1 MHPALFY
8 LQKILLF
15 CLFFVSLLPENVLYD
30 INAKIMMNDIVRFDR
45 SYKVMFLLLLV
56 VMAIAIGAAVWVLV
70 QTPLVQEEPK
80 KESVQHSYA
89 KISGFDEKRCP
100 TPNFDKTRKNEV
112 KGIVLHHTGEPTV
125 EESLEILTSPE
136 RKVSTHVVIDTDG
149 TRYVMADPTVVTY
162 HAGLSIL
169 HGMEHCNYCTIGI
182 EFQGNTLVAPL
193 TDKQIASAIEY
204 LMPIIEEYNIPLE
217 NIVTHEMVRNA
228 YREQYPD
235 KRCDIKVDI
244 TPHEYAHFMGTL
256 CTYLLIKDK
265 IHK

>member
-1 MHPALFY
+1 MAKSSIFAQCM
-8 LQKILLF
+8 LQKL
-15 CLFFVSLLPENVLYD
+15 V
-30 INAKIMMNDIVRFDR
+30 DR
-45 SYKVMFLLLLV
+45 KYVLLLILMV
-56 VMAIAIGAAVWVLV
+56 LAIAIGAVVWLTR
-70 QTPLVQEEPK
+70 QQPQEEPCK
-80 KESVQHSYA
+80 PVVHRSYK

-100 TPNFDKTRKNEV
+100 TPNYDRTRKNEV

-125 EESLEILTSPE
+125 EESLEILSSPE

-182 EFQGNTLVAPL
+182 EFQGNTLEKPL
-193 TDKQIASAIEY
+193 TGEQIASAIEY
-204 LMPIIEEYNIPLE
+204 ILPIVEEYDIPLD

-228 YREQYPD
+228 YRAKYPD

-244 TPHEYAHFMGTL
+244 TPAEHAHFMQAL
-256 CTYLLIKDK
+256 RTYYNIKERVRQAMNG
-265 IHK
+265 

>member
-1 MHPALFY
+1 MLFSIR
-8 LQKILLF
+8 K
-15 CLFFVSLLPENVLYD
+15 
-30 INAKIMMNDIVRFDR
+30 VRVWH
-45 SYKVMFLLLLV
+45 VMLV
-56 VMAIAIGAAVWVLV
+56 AIAISAVVWVAVRLP
-70 QTPLVQEEPK
+70 QQQEEQTKVP
-80 KESVQHSYA
+80 VQHSYK
-89 KISGFDEKRCP
+89 KIRGFDEKRYP
-100 TPNFDKTRKNEV
+100 TPNYNRTRKNEV

-136 RKVSTHVVIDTDG
+136 RKVSSHVVIDTDG

-182 EFQGNTLVAPL
+182 EFQGNTLEKPL
-193 TDKQIASAIEY
+193 TGEQIASAIEY
-204 LMPIIEEYNIPLE
+204 MLPIIEEYDIPLD

-244 TPHEYAHFMGTL
+244 TPAEYAHFMQAL
-256 CTYLLIKDK
+256 RTYYNIKERVRQAMNG
-265 IHK
+265 

>member
-1 MHPALFY
+1 M
-8 LQKILLF
+8 LQKLVDRKYVLMLILM
-15 CLFFVSLLPENVLYD
+15 VL
-30 INAKIMMNDIVRFDR
+30 AIVIGVVVWLTRQQPQEEPCKPVVHR
-45 SYKVMFLLLLV
+45 SYK
-56 VMAIAIGAAVWVLV
+56 
-70 QTPLVQEEPK
+70 
-80 KESVQHSYA
+80 
-89 KISGFDEKRCP
+89 KISGFDEKRYP
-100 TPNFDKTRKNEV
+100 TPNYDRTRKNEV

-162 HAGLSIL
+162 HAGLSML
-169 HGMEHCNYCTIGI
+169 YDREHCNYCTIGI

-193 TDKQIASAIEY
+193 TDEQIASAIEY
-204 LMPIIEEYNIPLE
+204 LMPIIEEYHIPL
-217 NIVTHEMVRNA
+217 NHIMTHEMVRNA
-228 YREQYPD
+228 YRAQYPD

>member
-1 MHPALFY
+1 MELK
-8 LQKILLF
+8 KI
-15 CLFFVSLLPENVLYD
+15 
-30 INAKIMMNDIVRFDR
+30 
-45 SYKVMFLLLLV
+45 LLLLV
-56 VMAIAIGAAVWVLV
+56 AAVAVCATVWIIMQPQKHEVHNKVPV
-70 QTPLVQEEPK
+70 QR
-80 KESVQHSYA
+80 SYV
-89 KISGFDEKRCP
+89 KISGFDEKRYP
-100 TPNFDKTRKNEV
+100 TPNYDRTRKNEV
-112 KGIVLHHTGEPTV
+112 VGVVLHHTGEPTV
-125 EESLEILTSPE
+125 EESLDILTSPE

-182 EFQGNTLVAPL
+182 EFQGNTLEKPL